1 MFIYDRKITISAA
14 GSRKATYWQPQEIW
28 WSELAAKLRIPV
40 RGTETVAVYNNY
52 PKSKQDELKDVGGVL
67 AGLLNGGKRRAGNV
81 ISRDVITLDLDNIPE
96 GGTQEVLRRIEGL
109 GCAYV
114 IYSTRKHEEI
124 RPRLRVFILL
134 DRAVTE
140 EEYEPIARKS
150 AQFIGIELCDP
161 TTFEASRLMYWP
173 SCCSDSNYIYTFGD
187 KPFLSADGMLSLY
200 EDWHNVNEWPQVPG
214 AQQNHVKLA
223 AKQGNPIEKNGIVG
237 AFCKTYDVYRAMETF
252 LPGVYIPSEDGSGRF
267 TYSGG
272 STTGGA
278 VIYENGNFL
287 YSHHSTDPTGGK
299 LCNAF
304 DLVRLHKYHELDCE
318 AKPDTPANKLP
329 SYIAMT
335 QMAISDAQVAGLL
348 NTERYEKAVLDFS
361 RDNEDNANWI
371 LKLKINPST
380 GAPVKSPEN
389 VLILL
394 ENDPC
399 LKGRI
404 QLNTFEKAILGTAPL
419 PWAPRENEAGTF
431 RWTDEDDGGL
441 RLYINKVLGIKD
453 REGIYDVLTQCAAR
467 NRFNPVTAY
476 LNSLEW
482 DGVKRLDRLYID
494 YLGAADTAY
503 VRAVTRKSHVAAVA
517 HAMTPGIKYDTMPV
531 LTGAQG
537 LGKTTL
543 IQKMGLKWFSNSID
557 SFEGKDA
564 AELLKGVWIVEI
576 GEMSAYNRS
585 DLEVTKGFL
594 SRCDDQYRAAYA
606 RKTEKHLRSCVFF
619 GTSNRDDYLRDST
632 GGRRFWPVDV
642 GILKNTK
649 SVFVDLDGE
658 LDQLWAEAVLYWRMG
673 EPLYLSRELEEEAKK
688 QQENHS
694 EIDPK
699 EGIIRDFV
707 EKSVPLNWEK
717 RSLNE
722 RRIYWSGEVG
732 RDKGEMAARSR
743 ICAAEVWY
751 ECLGG
756 DLKLLKRTDVI
767 SINRILENTPG
778 WKKCKGP
785 YRFGPYGMVKGGYIR
800 E

>member
-1 MFIYDRKITISAA
+1 MFIYDRKITISTA
-14 GSRKATYWQPQEIW
+14 GNRKATYWQPQEIW
-28 WSELAAKLRIPV
+28 WSELLEKIRIPV
-40 RGTETVAVYNNY
+40 RGMEPLAVYNNY
-52 PKSKQDELKDVGGVL
+52 PKSRQDELKDVGGVL
-67 AGLLNGGKRRAGNV
+67 AGLLKDGKRRAGNV
-81 ISRDVITLDLDNIPE
+81 IAREVITLDLDNIPA
-96 GGTQEVLRRIEGL
+96 GGTKEVLRRIEGL

-114 IYSTRKHEEI
+114 VYSTRKHEEA

-134 DRAVTE
+134 DRAVTA

-150 AQFIGIELCDP
+150 AEFIGIELCDP

-173 SCCSDSNYIYTFGD
+173 SCCSDSSYVYTFGD

-200 EDWHNVNEWPQVPG
+200 KDWHNVNEWPQVPG

-223 AKQGNPIEKNGIVG
+223 AKQGNPVEKVGIVG

-252 LPGVYIPSEDGSGRF
+252 LPGAYIPSADGSGRF
-267 TYSGG
+267 SYSGG

-278 VIYENGNFL
+278 VIYENGSFL
-287 YSHHSTDPTGGK
+287 YSHHSTDPAGGK
-299 LCNAF
+299 LCNSF
-304 DLVRLHKYHELDCE
+304 DLVRLHKFHELDEE

-329 SYIAMT
+329 SYTSMT
-335 QMAISDAQVAGLL
+335 QLAISDTQVSALL
-348 NTERYEKAVLDFS
+348 NSERYEKALQDFS
-361 RDNEDNANWI
+361 RDYDDNANWI
-371 LKLKINPST
+371 LKLKINPANGT
-380 GAPVKSPEN
+380 PVKSPEN

-394 ENDPC
+394 ENDPV

-404 QLNTFEKAILGTAPL
+404 QLNTFEKAILGIAPL

-431 RWTDEDDGGL
+431 QWTDEDDGGL

-453 REGIYDVLTQCAAR
+453 REGIHDALTQCAAR

-482 DGVKRLDRLYID
+482 DGVKRLDMLYID

-517 HAMTPGIKYDTMPV
+517 RAMTPGIKYDTMPV

-585 DLEVTKGFL
+585 DLEVIKGFL

-606 RKTEKHLRSCVFF
+606 RKAEKHLRSCVFF
-619 GTSNRDDYLRDST
+619 GTSNRDDYLRDTT

-642 GILKNTK
+642 GVLKNTK
-649 SVFVDLDGE
+649 SVFVDLEGE
-658 LDQLWAEAVLYWRMG
+658 ADQLWAEAVLYWKLG
-673 EPLYLSRELEEEAKK
+673 EPLYLSGELEAEAKN
-688 QQENHS
+688 QQESHS

-707 EKSVPLNWEK
+707 EKSVPLNWDK

-722 RRIYWSGEVG
+722 RRIYWSGEFG
-732 RDKGEMAARSR
+732 RDKGELVNRDR

-756 DLKLLKRTDVI
+756 DLKLLKRADVM

-785 YRFGPYGMVKGGYIR
+785 YRFGPYGAVKGGYTR
-800 E
+800 A

>member
-1 MFIYDRKITISAA
+1 MFIYDRQITLSAA
-14 GSRKATYWQPQEIW
+14 GSRKATYWPQQRLY
-28 WSELAAKLRIPV
+28 WSELLERLKVPV
-40 RGTETVAVYNNY
+40 RGTETLKEYLSY
-52 PKSKQDELKDVGGVL
+52 PKNKQDELKDVGGFVAGTLKDNRRKASNVL
-67 AGLLNGGKRRAGNV
+67 T
-81 ISRDVITLDLDNIPE
+81 RDIITLDLDNIQL
-96 GGTQEVLRRIEGL
+96 GGTQATLRRIDGL
-109 GCAYV
+109 GCSYAV
-114 IYSTRKHEEI
+114 YSTRKHEEAK
-124 RPRLRVFILL
+124 PRLRVLVPL
-134 DRAVTE
+134 NRTATAD
-140 EEYEPIARKS
+140 EYEPMARKL
-150 AQFIGIELCDP
+150 AEIIGIELCDP

-173 SCCSDSNYIYTFGD
+173 SCCIDSGYVYNFGD
-187 KPFLSADGMLSLY
+187 KPFLDVDGMLALY
-200 EDWHNVNEWPQVPG
+200 KDWRNVSEWPEVPG
-214 AQQNHVKLA
+214 AQLNSVRLA
-223 AKQGNPIEKNGIVG
+223 VKQGNPVEKIGIVG
-237 AFCKTYDVYRAMETF
+237 AFCKTYDIYKAMESF
-252 LPGVYIPSEDGSGRF
+252 LPDVYIPCEEVLGRF

-278 VIYENGNFL
+278 VIYENGSFL
-287 YSHHSTDPTGGK
+287 YSHHSTDPAAGK
-299 LCNAF
+299 LCNSF
-304 DLVRLHKYHELDCE
+304 DLVRLHKFHELDDE
-318 AKPDTPANKLP
+318 AKADTPVNKLP
-329 SYIAMT
+329 SYTAMT
-335 QMAISDAQVAGLL
+335 QFAVSDKQVAALL
-348 NTERYEKAVLDFS
+348 SAERYEKALQDFS
-361 RDNEDNANWI
+361 SDNEDSANWI
-371 LKLKINPST
+371 LKLKLNPST
-380 GAPVKSPEN
+380 GAPIKSPEN

-404 QLNTFEKAILGTAPL
+404 QLNTFEKAILGTSPL
-419 PWAPRENEAGTF
+419 PWAPRENETGTF

-453 REGIYDVLTQCAAR
+453 REGIYDALTQCAAR

-482 DGVKRLDRLYID
+482 DGVKRLDKLFID
-494 YLGAADTAY
+494 YLGASDTAY
-503 VRAVTRKSHVAAVA
+503 VRTVTRKSHVAAVA
-517 HAMTPGIKYDTMPV
+517 RVMTPGIKYDTMPV

-543 IQKMGLKWFSNSID
+543 IQKMGLNWFSNSID

-585 DLEVTKGFL
+585 DLEVIKGFL

-606 RKTEKHLRSCVFF
+606 RKAEKHLRSCVFF
-619 GTSNRDDYLRDST
+619 GTSNRDDYLRDAT

-642 GILKNTK
+642 GVLKNTK

-658 LDQLWAEAVLYWRMG
+658 IDQLWAEAVLYWKLG
-673 EPLYLSRELEEEAKK
+673 EPLYLNGELEAEAKK

-707 EKSVPLNWEK
+707 EKSVPMNWDK

-722 RRIYWSGEVG
+722 RRIYWGSEFCGNKMEMIE
-732 RDKGEMAARSR
+732 RDR

-756 DLKLLKRTDVI
+756 DLKLLKRADVI

-785 YRFGPYGMVKGGYIR
+785 YRFGPYGLVKGGYVR
-800 E
+800 A